1 MFYHPVDISGGEEDL
16 AENLDGDRIKKVHLV
31 RFKAAVTHPI

>member
-16 AENLDGDRIKKVHLV
+16 AENLDEDEIENCIWSGLKQQ
-31 RFKAAVTHPI
+31 